1 LFTPNAANLEVIAM
15 QHIRQIIQKH
25 TTSHDKKPA
34 PAGPLN
40 QWLAVFAPL
49 PLAY

>member
-1 LFTPNAANLEVIAM
+1 M
-15 QHIRQIIQKH
+15 QRIQQIIRKQRSSSNK
-25 TTSHDKKPA
+25 SPV
-34 PAGPLN
+34 PPGPLN

>member
-1 LFTPNAANLEVIAM
+1 M
-15 QHIRQIIQKH
+15 QRIQQIIRKYQALPNQ
-25 TTSHDKKPA
+25 KPA